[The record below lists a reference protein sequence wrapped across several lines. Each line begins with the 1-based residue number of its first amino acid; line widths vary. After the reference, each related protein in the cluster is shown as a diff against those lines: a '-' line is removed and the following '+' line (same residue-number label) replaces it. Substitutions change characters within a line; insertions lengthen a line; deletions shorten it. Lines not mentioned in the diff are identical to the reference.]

1 VKTGPG
7 QCSVIKQKV
16 EEMLG
21 DAAEMRKIALENALR
36 ELKPGQASRMGS
48 AGRVGSRQGTVSK

>member
-7 QCSVIKQKV
+7 QFSVIKQKV

-21 DAAEMRKIALENALR
+21 DAAEMRKIAMEHALR
-36 ELKPGQASRMGS
+36 ALKPGQASRMGS
-48 AGRVGSRQGTVSK
+48 AGRVGSRQGTVSE